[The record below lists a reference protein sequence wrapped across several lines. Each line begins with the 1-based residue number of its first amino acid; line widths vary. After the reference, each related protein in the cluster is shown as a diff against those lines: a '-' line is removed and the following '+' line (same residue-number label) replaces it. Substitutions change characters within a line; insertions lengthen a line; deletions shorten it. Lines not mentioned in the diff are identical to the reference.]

1 MVEIDYI
8 NDIVTI
14 LVKVAKSKSSSYTKF
29 HTLKWLQLIFN
40 FFREQILKKNT
51 TANSKNYFKKIV
63 RERFD

>member
-1 MVEIDYI
+1 MFIFETILKEKFHDGSLEKMVEIDYI

-40 FFREQILKKNT
+40 FFR
-51 TANSKNYFKKIV
+51 
-63 RERFD
+63 

>member
-40 FFREQILKKNT
+40 FFR
-51 TANSKNYFKKIV
+51 
-63 RERFD
+63 